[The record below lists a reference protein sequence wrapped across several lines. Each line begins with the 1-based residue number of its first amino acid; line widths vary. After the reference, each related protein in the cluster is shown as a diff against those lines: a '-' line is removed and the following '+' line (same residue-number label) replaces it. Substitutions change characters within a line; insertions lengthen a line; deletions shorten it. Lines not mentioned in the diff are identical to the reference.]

1 MYKISDF
8 IVKKEDR
15 QPGIQ
20 YMYYRIEGDG
30 YINNGT
36 TSQKERYS
44 KKTAATV
51 ERWYDVSK
59 ILPVTSKDRPDDIFH
74 NSLKVDGI
82 YPVRGRDIFD
92 PKDLDLA
99 TFEKHLVDFA
109 NEKIG
114 ANTKSKL
121 TLRPYQEEGG
131 KAVVDFINSNK
142 TAFLLEAI
150 MGYGKT
156 YTTYYALQETNLNTI
171 AIVTH
176 RLAVNDAWIKDFKS
190 AHLEKLGFALKS
202 PEYTLGNWA
211 MAKHRIILA
220 PSRDNKV
227 FKNIKADL
235 WISDEA
241 HLEDASKAAE
251 EFYKDKRV
259 LYVTATGDKLSN
271 RVKDSF
277 YVDLLDMSNW
287 IAAGIIPKDMF
298 IIPEIKMVTKFAD
311 WDFGKLTGYTDIQL
325 AQLLDDIVSKSTDS
339 KIIKNGMIK
348 CQSRCANAYK
358 LYQAAIIA
366 HPEIKWY
373 LSTCNKSF
381 ANGKQV
387 SSGKQAIQT
396 FDKDCKDEKN
406 TTHILITVF
415 QGKESYSYYDLY
427 NVFHLCDKDSSDGF
441 IQLSGRLF
449 RPKQN
454 THETTATFYLYS
466 PLVKLSNVIWNLY
479 EKSCKKHG
487 ILCTKSG
494 FDNFVRIF
502 KVFVN
507 NIPYELSAT
516 KVLNEIALHG
526 DLLRNSNQDDWDTLC
541 DFFGGNVGEGSSTFV
556 NGSKTTTSSGSHK
569 TSTKAIPVISEDEE
583 NTEENN
589 SSERDYINVK
599 RHYEEMANRLPFYFK
614 TLEYLRDNPNKVSL
628 SNQKHVK
635 EILKDFKYPESVD
648 DLRSFPIFNFL
659 TIVYNF
665 KDNQRVI
672 DLFSRLSDTL
682 LENLLKRII
691 AHKDTELKDL
701 PYALYS
707 PHTKNKVVSGRIE
720 ESAFDMYFI
729 PKLYKFSKTCKIL
742 TLRIGIDAV
751 LSLKKLGFS
760 NIIYY
765 TDIVSEKAMFD
776 YYGIECKYVKQVAGK
791 EDWTATIEGLDM
803 QFDLII
809 MNPPYD
815 KNLHLKV
822 LSKAISQLSTNGEV
836 INLSPTR
843 WLQDPFAKY
852 KKSSDYF
859 RFEKE
864 ISKHIVDLQILS
876 NKEMEEQFNIHLYT
890 DLGIYTCNKIGGFK
904 YQDIYKRNRS
914 KLELRI
920 LNIIVKHDNIK
931 NHMDIAKR
939 DGIRVLLALIA
950 GNRGNLP
957 IYKDLSYVIDG
968 YKDGKDWTECKQ
980 NGNYVKEKGSA
991 IPNSIKFNTEI
1002 EATNFYNSY
1011 KTLFSRWLCDT
1022 FTLDQHIQVQF
1033 LPYMN
1038 DYTKAWTNK
1047 RFCDYFKIT
1056 GYISDTEAAPNSEW
1070 EEILACYN

>member
-8 IVKKEDR
+8 VIKKEDR

-44 KKTAATV
+44 KKTVPTM

-74 NSLKVDGI
+74 SSLKVDGI

-92 PKDLDLA
+92 PNDLDLV

-114 ANTKSKL
+114 ANTKGKL

-131 KAVVDFINSNK
+131 KAVINFINSNK

-176 RLAVNDAWIKDFKS
+176 RLAVNDAWIKDFKN

-202 PEYTLGNWA
+202 PEHTLGNWI

-227 FKNIKADL
+227 FKDIKADL

-259 LYVTATGDKLSN
+259 LYVTATGDRLSN

-277 YVDLLDMSNW
+277 YVDLLDMSRW

-325 AQLLDDIVSKSTDS
+325 TQLLDDIVEKSIDP

-358 LYQAAIIA
+358 LYQAAIAA

-387 SSGKQAIQT
+387 PSGKCAIQI
-396 FDKDCKDEKN
+396 FDKDCKKEKN

-454 THETTATFYLYS
+454 THETTAVFYLYS
-466 PLVKLSNVIWNLY
+466 PLVKLSNMMYNLY

-487 ILCTKSG
+487 IAYTKSG
-494 FDNFVRIF
+494 FDDFVRIF
-502 KVFVN
+502 KVSVD

-516 KVLNEIALHG
+516 KVLNDIALHG
-526 DLLRNSNQDDWDTLC
+526 DLLRNSSQKDWDVLC
-541 DFFGGNVGEGSSTFV
+541 DFFKGNVGEGNSTLV
-556 NGSKTTTSSGSHK
+556 NGSKISTSSGSRK
-569 TSTKAIPVISEDEE
+569 KISMNTPSDADEDDEE
-583 NTEENN
+583 QENT

-599 RHYEEMANRLPFYFK
+599 RRFEELVGNLPFYFK
-614 TLEYLRDNPNKVSL
+614 SLEYLRDHPDKISI
-628 SNQKHVK
+628 SNRKHV
-635 EILKDFKYPESVD
+635 EELLKDFKYPESIV
-648 DLRSFPIFNFL
+648 DLRNLPLFNFL

-665 KDNQRVI
+665 RDNQKVLE
-672 DLFSRLSDTL
+672 LFTKLSDNI
-682 LENLLKRII
+682 LENILKRTL
-691 AHKDTELKDL
+691 ANKEKEFKEL
-701 PYALYS
+701 PYAVYS
-707 PHTKNKVVSGRIE
+707 PHTKNKVVSGRIDKE
-720 ESAFDMYFI
+720 TFKQYFS
-729 PKLYKFSKTCKIL
+729 PKISKLNKNGKVLCI
-742 TLRIGIDAV
+742 RIGIDSV
-751 LSLKKLGFS
+751 LLLKDLGFS
-760 NIIYY
+760 NITYY
-765 TDIVSEKAMFD
+765 TDIVAEKVMFD
-776 YYGIECKYVKQVAGK
+776 FYGIKCKYVKQVAGK
-791 EDWTATIEGLDM
+791 ENWEETIAGLDM

-809 MNPPYD
+809 MNPPYS
-815 KNLHLKV
+815 KNLHLKI
-822 LSKAISQLSTNGEV
+822 LSKAIEEV
-836 INLSPTR
+836 SDTGLVLNLSPVR
-843 WLQDPFAKY
+843 WLQDPLVEY
-852 KKSSDYF
+852 KKNCDYNK
-859 RFEKE
+859 FEE
-864 ISKHIVDLQILS
+864 SISKKIVDLEILDRKNADES
-876 NKEMEEQFNIHLYT
+876 FNIQLGGE
-890 DLGIYTCNKIGGFK
+890 LGIYTCNKKGGFN
-904 YQDIYKRNRS
+904 YKVLS
-914 KLELRI
+914 KLSI
-920 LNIIVKHDNIK
+920 PAKKVLNKSKV
-931 NHMDIAKR
+931 DIASKVVELHNPT
-939 DGIRVLLALIA
+939 GNYIHVLEVYG
-950 GNRGNLP
+950 GNPITGNGFIKP
-957 IYKDLSYVIDG
+957 FG
-968 YKDGKDWTECKQ
+968 YKKPKSSTAKDSKDF
-980 NGNYVKEKGSA
+980 G
-991 IPNSIKFNTEI
+991 IFFNTQT
-1002 EATNFYNSY
+1002 EAENFANAA
-1011 KTLFSRWLCDT
+1011 TTT
-1022 FTLDQHIQVQF
+1022 FFRFLSIQF
-1033 LPYMN
+1033 ACGRHYGFGKNFPYME
-1038 DYTKAWTNK
+1038 DYTKPWDNK
-1047 RFCDYFKIT
+1047 RFCKYFGIT
-1056 GYISDTEAAPNSEW
+1056 GYISDTQAAPNSDW
-1070 EEILACYN
+1070 EEILRLVHEYNR